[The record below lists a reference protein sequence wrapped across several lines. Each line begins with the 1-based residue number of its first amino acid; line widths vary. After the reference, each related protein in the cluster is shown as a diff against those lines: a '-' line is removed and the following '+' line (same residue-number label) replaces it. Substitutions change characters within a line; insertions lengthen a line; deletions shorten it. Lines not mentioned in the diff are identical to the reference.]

1 MLNKKTL
8 LIGGVVLLALQKV
21 IYDECKDA
29 YKKYLNRLK
38 DDKIEEV
45 TSDIKDNIIEQEIK
59 IRKLKEELEKQGIKY

>member
-29 YKKYLNRLK
+29 YKKYLSRLK
-38 DDKIEEV
+38 DDKIEEA